1 VALSPKR
8 RINSR
13 IGIHVG
19 DVMVRAGDLFR
30 DGVNIAARLQAVA
43 QLGGV
48 CVFGATYEQV
58 WKVSADCVH
67 RSRCAAGQE
76 HRRASESLRA
86 RECGEVS
93 AVPRATAETPKPL
106 PLPEKP
112 WLAVLPFQNMSDDPE
127 HDNFAD
133 GMVEDI
139 TTTLSRFR
147 ICSSSRAIRA
157 SPTRVRLSISEVVGW
172 RHVSLGT
179 D

>member
-1 VALSPKR
+1 
-8 RINSR
+8 
-13 IGIHVG
+13 
-19 DVMVRAGDLFR
+19 
-30 DGVNIAARLQAVA
+30 
-43 QLGGV
+43 
-48 CVFGATYEQV
+48 
-58 WKVSADCVH
+58 
-67 RSRCAAGQE
+67 
-76 HRRASESLRA
+76 
-86 RECGEVS
+86 
-93 AVPRATAETPKPL
+93 
-106 PLPEKP
+106 
-112 WLAVLPFQNMSDDPE
+112 MSDDPE